1 MRFQPAHGKAGVEV
15 LPGSTMKAYGPKE
28 MKKMRTLFLD
38 LQAKGVLH
46 ENDNGKI
53 QFAQSWVF
61 SSLNEAAQFLMHRG
75 GENAQAW
82 QVDLRAVEPQKK
94 TPQKKTKSSRKKTSS
109 KKKEKQNKTET
120 RRFTSRRKNITIH
133 ES

>member
-1 MRFQPAHGKAGVEV
+1 
-15 LPGSTMKAYGPKE
+15 MKAYGPKE

-53 QFAQSWVF
+53 QFAQSWTF
-61 SSLNEAAQFLMHRG
+61 ASLNEAAQFLMHRG

-82 QVDLRAVEPQKK
+82 QVDLKAEEPQKK
-94 TPQKKTKSSRKKTSS
+94 TQPS
-109 KKKEKQNKTET
+109 KKKKTAEKKQTGGKKET
-120 RRFTSRRKNITIH
+120 RKFTARRKQITIH